1 MTVLPVRRLSVP
13 GGFFIMRGMSET
25 DHMPSQNDAT
35 PKPRSRKG
43 SRGLTR
49 EAIAQ
54 EALALMEEDGGDGFT
69 IRKLAARMGYDPM
82 SILYHFKSKEGV
94 LRGIADQMET
104 QIRPAPSDRPWRG
117 RMRHLA
123 DQYRSLALRY
133 PNSFWLMQ
141 RFLHTGSAD
150 FLLMEMVHGALT
162 EAGIP
167 EREIPA
173 LCLGWYGCITGLA
186 VGEAAGLIRPAE
198 EQDMTEIADL
208 PDDIYPLLKKAMPL
222 YSDLAPSTVFSLTV
236 EVFLD
241 GIRDRAVLLA
251 DPTTT

>member
-1 MTVLPVRRLSVP
+1 MSKKESTVP
-13 GGFFIMRGMSET
+13 
-25 DHMPSQNDAT
+25 PSAT
-35 PKPRSRKG
+35 NSNTTNTKQKHTKG
-43 SRGLTR
+43 TRGLSR
-49 EAIAQ
+49 EIIAE
-54 EALALMEEDGGDGFT
+54 EALALMEEAGDSGFT

-82 SILYHFKSKEGV
+82 SILYHFKSKDGV
-94 LRGIADQMET
+94 LRAMADRMEG

-141 RFLHTGSAD
+141 KFLHTGNAD
-150 FLLMEMVHGALT
+150 FLHMEMVHGALT
-162 EAGIP
+162 EAGIA

-186 VGEAAGLIRPAE
+186 VGETAGLIRPAGAI
-198 EQDMTEIADL
+198 DMAEVAEL
-208 PDDIYPLLKKAMPL
+208 PEKTYPLLKKAMPL
-222 YSDLAPSTVFSLTV
+222 YSDLAPSAVFSLTV

-241 GIRDRAVLLA
+241 GIRERGKMQSSHNS
-251 DPTTT
+251 

>member
-1 MTVLPVRRLSVP
+1 
-13 GGFFIMRGMSET
+13 
-25 DHMPSQNDAT
+25 
-35 PKPRSRKG
+35 
-43 SRGLTR
+43 
-49 EAIAQ
+49 
-54 EALALMEEDGGDGFT
+54 MEEKGDSGFT
-69 IRKLAARMGYDPM
+69 VRKLAARMGCDPM

-94 LRGIADQMET
+94 LKAMADRMEA
-104 QIRPAPSDRPWRG
+104 QIRPSPVDRPWRG

-123 DQYRSLALRY
+123 DQYRGLALRY

-141 RFLHTGSAD
+141 RFLHTGASD
-150 FLLMEMVHGALT
+150 FLLMEMVHGALA

-198 EQDMTEIADL
+198 DQDMAEIADL
-208 PDDIYPLLKKAMPL
+208 PDDDYPLLKKAMPL
-222 YSDLAPSTVFSLTV
+222 YSDLAPSAVFSLTV

-241 GIRDRAVLLA
+241 GIRDRAA
-251 DPTTT
+251 SQ

>member
-1 MTVLPVRRLSVP
+1 MNGMTSP
-13 GGFFIMRGMSET
+13 
-25 DHMPSQNDAT
+25 DQNTPQDDAA
-35 PKPRSRKG
+35 PKPRPRKG

-49 EAIAQ
+49 EAIAE
-54 EALALMEEDGGDGFT
+54 EALALMEQEGSDGFT
-69 IRKLAARMGYDPM
+69 IRRLAARMGYDPM

-94 LRGIADQMET
+94 LRGIADRMEA
-104 QIRPAPSDRPWRG
+104 QIRTAPTDRPWRG

-150 FLLMEMVHGALT
+150 FLLMEMVHGALV

-208 PDDIYPLLKKAMPL
+208 PDEIYPLLKKAMPL

-241 GIRDRAVLLA
+241 GIRDRATSLSDA
-251 DPTTT
+251 TNI